1 MATFFLV
8 LALLCFAGWVFAE
21 FKAGKGARLALGM
34 VCMVMLIVGM
44 TLDHVEAAVY
54 FAKTNMHYERSLDHI
69 GALIER
75 DHAEDIPP
83 AIARYEATLSGT
95 QDHLSAASDLKGEL
109 IEAIKALED
118 NTDGATQ
125 EK

>member
-1 MATFFLV
+1 MVMSFFV
-8 LALLCFAGWVFAE
+8 LALVFFAVWIFAE
-21 FKAGKGARLALGM
+21 FKAGKGARLALGV
-34 VCMVMLIVGM
+34 VCMVMLFVGM
-44 TLDHVEAAVY
+44 ALGQLEAAVY
-54 FAKTNMHYERSLDHI
+54 FAHTNMWYKDSLTYI
-69 GALIER
+69 AVLIER